1 MIDILSEWVRS
12 VTIILFLAFFLD
24 MLIPNS
30 SLKRYVHL
38 VIGLFIIMIIL
49 NPLIRI
55 LDLESYDNIS
65 VFNSEDR
72 KISRNIANLDK
83 IIENGK
89 QIQVIGTEQTK
100 NVLETRLAYQI
111 EGLCLVVDG
120 IDKVKVKLN
129 LESEVKPGELEKIA
143 NIFLEVTLKDGEQN
157 KTSAELVE
165 PVVINGR
172 EEVEEHVQGGEKYSI
187 QSKKDI
193 ENKLKTILSS
203 FYGIPKDK
211 IIVSFDK

>member
-111 EGLCLVVDG
+111 EWLCLVVDG